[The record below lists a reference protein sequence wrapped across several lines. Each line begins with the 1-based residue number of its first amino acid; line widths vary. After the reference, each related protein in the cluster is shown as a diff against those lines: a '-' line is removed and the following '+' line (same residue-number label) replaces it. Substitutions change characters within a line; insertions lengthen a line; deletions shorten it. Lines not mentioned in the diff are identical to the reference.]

1 VRTSLLT
8 LLGTTPDTW
17 SGAYLH
23 DQYSFSS
30 RRRATRAA
38 LGDAMTRANTVTV
51 WQSVSAENRWFGATL
66 GYSFAL
72 NILGLTS
79 SIYML
84 QIYDRVLTS
93 YSFATLT
100 VLSII
105 TAVAFLAMGGLEA
118 LRSSLLQR
126 AGARIAHRLGPLA
139 FRAQLRGA
147 AVENA
152 PSTQPLR
159 DVDTIR
165 RLIGG
170 PAATAAF
177 DLPWSPVYFVLL
189 YVLHPA
195 LFWLTAGAGVV
206 LAIVAYWN
214 DRVNSAASAAAATAH
229 LKTMQ
234 FAESAA
240 RAGEPMVAMGA
251 SVGLSDFWLRRS
263 RGAMEMALYATEREA
278 AFHALAKFFRNCLQ
292 TALLGVGAGLTIAGE
307 LSSGG
312 LIAGTILG
320 TRAIAPVEATI
331 GAWKTVLSAREA
343 WSRLDRV
350 LCTLTAGVLGMALPR
365 PAGAVCAD
373 SVALVPPGAQR
384 PVLTRLSFALSAGE
398 QLAIVGPSGSG
409 KTTLIRAIMGLLPCA
424 TGSIR
429 VDGAEVT
436 GWQKNDLGRWIGYL
450 PQAPVPV
457 AGTIAQNIARFADA
471 PSEDIIAAA
480 RLAGVHELVLSLP
493 NGYDTDLSAV
503 RLSGGQMQRIALAAA
518 LFGDRPVVILD
529 EPEAHLDT
537 DGETQLRQTL
547 QQLRAKGATVII
559 VSHRPSAVQ
568 GADKLL
574 LLRDGNGEF
583 GPRDEILSKIMRATA
598 TVGGAKTRAAGE

>member
-1 VRTSLLT
+1 MTGQLEPLHGSLV
-8 LLGTTPDTW
+8 W
-17 SGAYLH
+17 RAVSGE
-23 DQYSFSS
+23 S
-30 RRRATRAA
+30 
-38 LGDAMTRANTVTV
+38 
-51 WQSVSAENRWFGATL
+51 RWFGATL
-66 GYSFAL
+66 GYSFAINL
-72 NILGLTS
+72 LGLTS

-84 QIYDRVLTS
+84 QVYDRVLTS
-93 YSFATLT
+93 YSFPTLI

-105 TAVAFLAMGGLEA
+105 AVFAYLAMGGLEA

-126 AGARIAHRLGPLA
+126 AGARVAHRLGPYA
-139 FRAQLRGA
+139 FQAQLRGA
-147 AVENA
+147 AIQNV

-165 RLIGG
+165 GLVGG
-170 PAATAAF
+170 PAASAAF

-206 LAIVAYWN
+206 LALVAYWN
-214 DRVNSAASAAAATAH
+214 DRTNAAASASAAQEH

-240 RAGEPMVAMGA
+240 RAGEPMFAMGA
-251 SVGLSDFWLRRS
+251 ATSLSAFWLGRS
-263 RGAMEMALYATEREA
+263 QNAMSMALQATEREA
-278 AFHALAKFFRNCLQ
+278 AFHSLAKILRNCLQ

-331 GAWKTVLSAREA
+331 GTWKIVLGAREA
-343 WSRLDRV
+343 WSRLDTV
-350 LCTLTAGVLGMALPR
+350 LRALTSGAPGMTLPR
-365 PAGAVCAD
+365 PTGAIATD
-373 SVALVPPGAQR
+373 NVALVPPGAQR
-384 PVLTRLSFALSAGE
+384 PIVTRLSFAIAGGE

-409 KTTLIRAIMGLLPCA
+409 KSTLIRAIMGIMPCA
-424 TGSIR
+424 AGDIR
-429 VDGAEVT
+429 IDGAEVT
-436 GWQKNDLGRWIGYL
+436 AWRANDLGRWIGYL

-457 AGTIAQNIARFADA
+457 TGTIAQNIARFEDA
-471 PSEDIIAAA
+471 SSDDIIAAA
-480 RLAGVHELVLSLP
+480 RQAGVHELILSLP
-493 NGYDTDLSAV
+493 GGYDTDLGAV

-518 LFGDRPVVILD
+518 LFGDRPIIILD

-537 DGETQLRQTL
+537 DGENQLRKTL
-547 QQLRAKGATVII
+547 QQLRAKGTTVII

-568 GADKLL
+568 MADKLL
-574 LLRDGNGEF
+574 LLRDGHAEF
-583 GPRDEILSKIMRATA
+583 GPREEILNKIMRSTTPVAA
-598 TVGGAKTRAAGE
+598 AKTRAAGS